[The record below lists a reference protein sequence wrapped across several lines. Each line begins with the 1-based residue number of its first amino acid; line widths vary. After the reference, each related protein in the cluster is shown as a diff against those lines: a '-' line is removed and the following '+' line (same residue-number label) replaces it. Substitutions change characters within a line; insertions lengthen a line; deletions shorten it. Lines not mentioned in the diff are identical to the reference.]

1 MRALD
6 ELYDEDPTRGTRRM
20 SHELQ
25 KREFNI
31 GRDRTRRLMQRMRM
45 KTISCRPRTTVC
57 YPAKYRFPY
66 LLWNLKINRPN
77 QVWALD
83 ISSIPMERGCMF
95 LLVIIDWHSW
105 PVVGWSLSITMAGKG
120 RGIDNVIVERF
131 FRTIKKDKLPLESLE
146 TGADV
151 QRACHEF
158 IPYDSHKRDHSS
170 IGNQPPM
177 VFYNV
182 AASTMK
188 STLTSSHMCPTESD
202 HFTGEDG
209 RGEQVLLHV
218 STS

>member
-6 ELYDEDPTRGTRRM
+6 ELYHEDPTRGTRRM

-45 KTISCRPRTTVC
+45 KTISCRPR
-57 YPAKYRFPY
+57 
-66 LLWNLKINRPN
+66 
-77 QVWALD
+77 D
-83 ISSIPMERGCMF
+83 
-95 LLVIIDWHSW
+95 
-105 PVVGWSLSITMAGKG
+105 VGWSLSITMAGKG

-209 RGEQVLLHV
+209 RGEQVLISRFNVMDLLEQE
-218 STS
+218 TKACTC